1 MDLNNLIAPVLSLG
15 GLGIIF
21 GALLGYASKKFAV
34 EVDPRV
40 PQVRDA
46 LPGANCGGCGF
57 AGCDAYADA
66 VVNAGASPSGCPV
79 GGAACASKIAEIMGV
94 TVDTS
99 EPKKAYVKCQ
109 GTCNNA
115 KEKYEYYGA
124 MTCVDAANI
133 PGAGSKQCSY
143 GCMGLGSCTQ
153 VCLFDAITI
162 EGGIAVIDEEK
173 CTGCGACVDI
183 CPKAVI
189 ELTPM
194 SKKVRIACN
203 SHDKGISVKNSCA
216 VGCISCGLC
225 ARNCP
230 VEAIEMVDNLPV
242 INYDKCVQCG
252 ICVKKCPTK
261 AIANLKKD
269 QKVAPKAKPVAEAKP
284 ATEVKEATKPV
295 AKVKETKDDT
305 KPAAEV
311 KEAKKTEDK

>member
-1 MDLNNLIAPVLSLG
+1 MDLNNLIYPVLSLG
-15 GLGIIF
+15 GLGIVF

-66 VVNAGASPSGCPV
+66 VVNGGAAPDKCPV
-79 GGAACASKIAEIMGV
+79 GGATSSSKIAEIMGV

-133 PGAGSKQCSY
+133 PGAGSKECTY
-143 GCMGLGSCTQ
+143 GCMGLGSCVQ
-153 VCLFDAITI
+153 VCMFDAIHI
-162 EGGIAVIDEEK
+162 KDGIAVVDEEA

-183 CPKAVI
+183 CPKSVI
-189 ELTPM
+189 ELTPV
-194 SKKVRIACN
+194 SKKVRISCN
-203 SHDKGISVKNSCA
+203 SHDKGIAVKNACA
-216 VGCISCGLC
+216 VGCLSCGLC
-225 ARNCP
+225 VRNCP
-230 VEAIEMVDNLPV
+230 VEAITMVDNLPV
-242 INYDKCVQCG
+242 IDYDKCVQCG
-252 ICVKKCPTK
+252 VCVGKCPTK

-269 QKVAPKAKPVAEAKP
+269 KKVAPPKAKPVAEEKK
-284 ATEVKEATKPV
+284 ATEAKEAT
-295 AKVKETKDDT
+295 DT
-305 KPAAEV
+305 KPVSQV
-311 KEAKKTEDK
+311 KEENKTEDK